1 MKGRLMT
8 EFIGKLKQLIDKI
21 EKDDIMAW
29 ASMLTLFLLLSLFP
43 LIILITDFVASTS
56 FNDPNITEYLI
67 GILPAPIFETIQ
79 TIAIDIE
86 QNRST
91 QVIPAAI
98 IIAMWAA
105 SKGILAI
112 IQALN
117 KAYDVV
123 ETRSYIKLRFF
134 ALLYT
139 LGFILLIVLSLL
151 LIVFGNTIYSFIENY
166 ITLPVFISPI
176 VNLLRFT
183 ITMIFSMIFFV
194 FLYNLSPTVQ
204 VGVVKVLPGS
214 IFSSFGL
221 IIASSAF
228 SIYVKYST
236 SLSYLYGSLTGFMA
250 LVLWLYFISI
260 IIMVGGEINAVFL
273 SSHFKHLNQH
283 HHEV

>member
-1 MKGRLMT
+1 MNDFR
-8 EFIGKLKQLIDKI
+8 EKLKQLFEKI
-21 EKDDIMAW
+21 NDDDITAW
-29 ASMLTLFLLLSLFP
+29 ASMLTLFLMLSLFP

-56 FNDPNITEYLI
+56 FNDPTITEYLI

-79 TIAIDIE
+79 AIATDIE

-91 QVIPAAI
+91 QVIPAAL

-123 ETRSYIKLRFF
+123 ETRSYLKLRFL

-139 LGFILLIVLSLL
+139 LGFVLLIILSLL
-151 LIVFGNTIYSFIENY
+151 LIVFGNTIYGLIESN
-166 ITLPVFISPI
+166 ITLPEFISPI
-176 VNLLRFT
+176 VNFLRFT
-183 ITMIFSMIFFV
+183 ITTIFSMIFFL

-214 IFSSFGL
+214 IFSSLGL

-250 LVLWLYFISI
+250 LVLWLYFISL

-273 SSHFKHLNQH
+273 SSRFKHIRKQ